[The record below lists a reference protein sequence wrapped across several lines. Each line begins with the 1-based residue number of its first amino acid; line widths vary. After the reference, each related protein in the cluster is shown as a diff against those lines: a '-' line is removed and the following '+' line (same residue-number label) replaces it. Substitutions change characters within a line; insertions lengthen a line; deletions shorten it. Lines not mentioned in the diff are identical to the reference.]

1 MDETTSII
9 SRPHLVFGL
18 DAPLPDEILP
28 GKGAILRVRGWCYS
42 PEGALSSLALLV
54 DDAVMPILNHSW
66 ARMDV
71 FAEHC
76 PSKDKS
82 GYSLLSGFEG
92 FVPFEEAKQDREV
105 TLRLRATLKRGD
117 IIERRLG
124 CVRLQG
130 GYGALP
136 TKVEWQPAS
145 PRIAIMKQASR
156 RGLSM
161 PRPAL
166 APSVCV
172 NAMSCS
178 QKSGASRPEACA

>member
-1 MDETTSII
+1 M
-9 SRPHLVFGL
+9 HLYLMKYFRAK
-18 DAPLPDEILP
+18 APFCAFAA
-28 GKGAILRVRGWCYS
+28 GVTRRKG
-42 PEGALSSLALLV
+42 PLSSLALLV

-92 FVPFEEAKQDREV
+92 FVPFEEAKQEREV

-124 CVRLQG
+124 CVRLLG

-145 PRIAIMKQASR
+145 PRIAICMATYNPPLALFKAQIASLR
-156 RGLSM
+156 
-161 PRPAL
+161 AQTHTNW
-166 APSVCV
+166 VCII
-172 NAMSCS
+172 MDDYS
-178 QKSGASRPEACA
+178 